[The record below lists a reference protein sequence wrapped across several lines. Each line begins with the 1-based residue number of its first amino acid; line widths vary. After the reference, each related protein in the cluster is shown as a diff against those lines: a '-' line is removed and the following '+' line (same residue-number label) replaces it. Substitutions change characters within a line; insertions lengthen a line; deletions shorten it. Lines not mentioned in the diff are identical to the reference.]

1 VRETQDKTTRWDA
14 LSLQGC
20 ARVSSL
26 LNSRAHSFKSLR
38 EADSVSP
45 ERWQVILASWHHNTK
60 HQHRKQLLILH
71 DSEPKMPPKVMHDIV
86 SYTTDPAT
94 KRPDFGPAK
103 EMGQNFQG
111 LHLAGFSYQ
120 INLLA
125 TAQPSDPWRIFRLFI
140 TTEMVAIIISFA
152 NEKVSQLPGEGISH
166 VLCLNPGIQS

>member
-1 VRETQDKTTRWDA
+1 MRETQDKTTRWDA

-26 LNSRAHSFKSLR
+26 LSSRAHSFKSLR

-86 SYTTDPAT
+86 VSYSTDPAT
-94 KRPDFGPAK
+94 KRTDLLRLAK
-103 EMGQNFQG
+103 KWGKASKSF
-111 LHLAGFSYQ
+111 HLADFSYT
-120 INLLA
+120 INILPL
-125 TAQPSDPWRIFRLFI
+125 AQPSDPWRIFRLLI
-140 TTEMVAIIISFA
+140 TTEMLAIIS
-152 NEKVSQLPGEGISH
+152 VSPMRRLQIFLGRILSH
-166 VLCLNPGIQS
+166 VLCLNSGT